1 MITIKFLNK
10 LKIYEGQIRG
20 KEFCHNVGWYNEI
33 GEKIGWG
40 DLDIKDLNK
49 IAERLPVGEAFF
61 ILGEQDSFWKFV
73 EKFGIIGGMCKTNEK
88 EKNPGL
94 DYVLDKFRYMIK
106 DRKIYG
112 DYPYNDK
119 GLVIEKID
127 RDQLKRL
134 LCE

>member
-1 MITIKFLNK
+1 MITIEFLNN

-20 KEFCHNVGWYNEI
+20 KEFCHNAGWYNMT

-40 DLDIKDLNK
+40 DLDVKDLNN
-49 IAERLPVGEAFF
+49 IAKKLPKGESLF

-73 EKFGIIGGMCKTNEK
+73 EKFGIIGWTCKTNEK

-106 DRKIYG
+106 DGKIFG